1 MSCGLR
7 APRGRSES
15 KRVLDMRGVGWIQG
29 ESSAQ
34 PVGDG
39 VEPYVKV
46 SPDGI
51 VRATEDAIGIQSD
64 WELWQLV

>member
-1 MSCGLR
+1 
-7 APRGRSES
+7 
-15 KRVLDMRGVGWIQG
+15 MRGVGWIQG